1 VDLLVSRREAARRI
15 RFGQKQGVAMGTG
28 TPDSHWFE
36 ELANSS
42 ATVFFVLRVKPD
54 LAFEYLNDAA
64 ENLLGWTAAEAAA
77 NPEAVLGVINAAQM
91 DLLAEMLALAP
102 GDETNIELTWQH
114 RDGSP
119 VYGRTFIRSRQ
130 REDGSVVLEG
140 ATRDVTQL
148 HAVEAELRQS
158 EKRYRLLVENAW
170 DVVWTAAVNG
180 TVTYV
185 SPAIERL
192 RGVTVEE
199 TMTQSLEQFY
209 PPKSAE
215 SVRNY
220 FRGALA
226 AAKNGTELPPLRLEH
241 EFFHKDGSRV
251 SAEMQVI
258 PHLDEEGHVREI
270 LGVTRDITERKVF
283 EAELRRL
290 AVTDPVTGVW
300 NRRHGEEL
308 LSADLRQAHG
318 DGRSLSL
325 LMLDVDNFKAIND
338 TRGHQAGDRVLV
350 EIGRRLA
357 AVCRDT
363 DMVARWGG
371 EEFVI
376 LLRDCALHEGF
387 RIAENIRATIADTP
401 FIDAGVV
408 TVSIGVAEA
417 TGHDD
422 LTSWVARADEAL
434 YAAKRSGRNTVR
446 S

>member
-1 VDLLVSRREAARRI
+1 
-15 RFGQKQGVAMGTG
+15 
-28 TPDSHWFE
+28 
-36 ELANSS
+36 
-42 ATVFFVLRVKPD
+42 
-54 LAFEYLNDAA
+54 
-64 ENLLGWTAAEAAA
+64 
-77 NPEAVLGVINAAQM
+77 VINAAQM

-258 PHLDEEGHVREI
+258 PHLDEEGHVLEI

-350 EIGRRLA
+350 EIGRRLV
-357 AVCRDT
+357 AVSRDT

>member
-1 VDLLVSRREAARRI
+1 
-15 RFGQKQGVAMGTG
+15 MGISDG

-36 ELANSS
+36 QLANSS
-42 ATVFFVLRVKPD
+42 ATVFFALRVKPD
-54 LAFEYLNDAA
+54 LAFEYLNGAA

-77 NPEAVLGVINAAQM
+77 NPEVVLGGINAAQM
-91 DLLAEMLALAP
+91 DLLEQLLALAP
-102 GDETNIELTWQH
+102 GEETNIELSWRH

-158 EKRYRLLVENAW
+158 EERYRLLVENAW

-209 PPKSAE
+209 PPKSAD
-215 SVRNY
+215 SVRKY
-220 FRGALA
+220 FRSALA
-226 AAKNGTELPPLRLEH
+226 AAENGTELPPFRLEH
-241 EFFHKDGSRV
+241 EFFHKNGSKV

-258 PHLDEEGHVREI
+258 PHLDQEGRVLEI

-308 LSADLRQAHG
+308 LSADLSASHD
-318 DGRSLSL
+318 DGQSLSL
-325 LMLDVDNFKAIND
+325 LMLDVDNFKTIND

-350 EIGRRLA
+350 EFGRRLA
-357 AVCRDT
+357 AVSRDT

-376 LLRDCALHEGF
+376 LLRNCALPDGV

-401 FIDAGVV
+401 FIDAGAV

-417 TGHDD
+417 TRQDD
-422 LTSWVARADEAL
+422 VTSWVARADEAL
-434 YAAKRSGRNTVR
+434 YAAKGSGRNTVR
-446 S
+446 AGLAS

>member
-1 VDLLVSRREAARRI
+1 
-15 RFGQKQGVAMGTG
+15 MGTG

-36 ELANSS
+36 QLANSS

-64 ENLLGWTAAEAAA
+64 EDVLGWTAAEATA
-77 NPEAVLGVINAAQM
+77 NPGVVLAGINSAQM
-91 DLLAEMLALAP
+91 DLLARLLALTP
-102 GDETNIELTWQH
+102 GEETNIDLTWRH

-119 VYGRTFIRSRQ
+119 VHGRTFIRSRQ
-130 REDGSVVLEG
+130 REDGSVALEG

-148 HAVEAELRQS
+148 HAVQAELRQS

-170 DVVWTAAVNG
+170 DVVWTAAVDG

-192 RGVTVEE
+192 RGVTAEE

-209 PPKSAE
+209 PPQSAE
-215 SVRNY
+215 RVRKY
-220 FRGALA
+220 FSGALA
-226 AAKNGTELPPLRLEH
+226 AASNGTELPPLRLEH
-241 EFFHKDGSRV
+241 EFFHKDGSKV

-258 PHLDEEGHVREI
+258 PHLDEDGRVLEI

-283 EAELRRL
+283 EAELTRL

-300 NRRHGEEL
+300 NRRHGEAL
-308 LSADLRQAHG
+308 LSADLSAARHDGQA
-318 DGRSLSL
+318 LSL
-325 LMLDVDNFKAIND
+325 LMLDVDNFKTVND
-338 TRGHQAGDRVLV
+338 TKGHQSGDRVLV
-350 EIGRRLA
+350 EIGRRLV

-363 DMVARWGG
+363 DIVARWGG

-376 LLRDCALHEGF
+376 LLRDCALPEGA

-401 FIDAGVV
+401 FIDAEAV
-408 TVSIGVAEA
+408 TVSIGVAQA

-422 LTSWVARADEAL
+422 MTSWVARADEAL

-446 S
+446 ASVAS

>member
-1 VDLLVSRREAARRI
+1 
-15 RFGQKQGVAMGTG
+15 MGSSEG
-28 TPDSHWFE
+28 TPDARWFE
-36 ELANSS
+36 QLANSS

-54 LAFEYLNDAA
+54 LAFEYLNDAV
-64 ENLLGWTAAEAAA
+64 ESLVGWPASEAIGNPASTFGVVDTAYTDQLADMLELPPGTEAT
-77 NPEAVLGVINAAQM
+77 V
-91 DLLAEMLALAP
+91 
-102 GDETNIELTWQH
+102 ELIWQH
-114 RDGSP
+114 RNGNP
-119 VYGRTFIRSRQ
+119 VYGQTFIRSRQ

-140 ATRDVTQL
+140 ATRNVTQL
-148 HAVEAELRQS
+148 REVEAELQQS

-199 TMTQSLEQFY
+199 TMTQSLDQFY
-209 PPKSAE
+209 PPESAE
-215 SVRNY
+215 SIRKY
-220 FRGALA
+220 FRSALA
-226 AAKNGTELPPLRLEH
+226 AAENGTELPPFRLEH
-241 EFFHKDGSRV
+241 EFFHKNGSRV
-251 SAEMQVI
+251 AAEMQVI
-258 PHLDEEGHVREI
+258 PHLDEDGRVLEV

-300 NRRHGEEL
+300 NRRHGEDL
-308 LSADLRQAHG
+308 LSADLSAAHHDGQA
-318 DGRSLSL
+318 LSL

-350 EIGRRLA
+350 EIGRRLG

-376 LLRDCALHEGF
+376 LLRDCALQEGVH
-387 RIAENIRATIADTP
+387 IAENIRATIADTP

-417 TGHDD
+417 RGQDD
-422 LTSWVARADEAL
+422 LTSWVARADAAL
-434 YAAKRSGRNTVR
+434 YVAKGSGRNTVR
-446 S
+446 AGLAS